1 MVDCMSDAMVGDA
14 MVSNGVMVLGLS
26 TGKCDQGS
34 KNEAPH
40 VDCLKV

>member
-1 MVDCMSDAMVGDA
+1 MSDAMVA
-14 MVSNGVMVLGLS
+14 MSDGVVVLG
-26 TGKCDQGS
+26 TGKCDQGR

>member
-1 MVDCMSDAMVGDA
+1 MVSDAMVA
-14 MVSNGVMVLGLS
+14 MVSNGVVVLG
-26 TGKCDQGS
+26 TGKCDQGR

>member
-1 MVDCMSDAMVGDA
+1 MVDCMSDGMVTVVD
-14 MVSNGVMVLGLS
+14 GVLDGIS

>member
-1 MVDCMSDAMVGDA
+1 MSDAMVA
-14 MVSNGVMVLGLS
+14 MVSDGVVVLG
-26 TGKCDQGS
+26 TGKCDQGR

>member
-1 MVDCMSDAMVGDA
+1 MVDCMSDAMVA
-14 MVSNGVMVLGLS
+14 MVSNGVVVLG
-26 TGKCDQGS
+26 TGKCDQGR